1 MIVLKSTVNAKPLES
16 SRHEEVL
23 FYKKNKN
30 ENELENCSFEM
41 KNLNRCDRMDFS
53 NEKWKQHKRIH
64 ARMHHS
70 VSLPFDIIFMTL
82 PKNRSKHRTL
92 CRKPHT
98 NRTLMLFY
106 AFKMLAF
113 SIFHFQQQQQNRLDA
128 RKCELTKNVCKH
140 TRFSFY
146 FTFVENIFLPS
157 QTLFLFEIRS
167 PWRTM

>member
-82 PKNRSKHRTL
+82 PKNRSKHRTVFMRLCVL

-98 NRTLMLFY
+98 NLTLMLFY

-113 SIFHFQQQQQNRLDA
+113 SIFNNNNKID
-128 RKCELTKNVCKH
+128 
-140 TRFSFY
+140 
-146 FTFVENIFLPS
+146 
-157 QTLFLFEIRS
+157 
-167 PWRTM
+167 